1 MSAYITIGVNGK
13 ELWNSLNFTESL
25 RFSPIFQLALRTS
38 EAEVDLLQDRYKE
51 AAEMFTR
58 TSKAGEAFADA
69 LNGLSRCLNNLVTPS
84 PNLPISIDREAEI
97 QRIIRSIYTFSN
109 LVSDFSSRLAQP
121 SNVLFQAGVKLDE
134 LHQARKEFQRASEQV
149 DVAVN
154 KSAGVSRSRTSDAE
168 EVDTTLLDARGA
180 YARVSESYLSLL
192 RNVLC
197 PIRLS
202 TVLRATLCTFEIQQN
217 YSAGVAALT
226 QPDDCVSSL
235 RKSVSI
241 YDAEVSNTPK
251 FISNGVSTMPSLDQ
265 SVRFEGYLFKR
276 SKKKRWKTW
285 IRRWFR
291 VKDNQLIYFS
301 SLSDT
306 YTSITWKVL
315 EPDLRLC
322 TAKPIAS
329 NCGSV
334 EPSLISSSA
343 ANITERRFVFELISP
358 TGKIHFLQAESSD
371 AMEKWV
377 TVLRTGLLNSAANG
391 EARASNLLTTS
402 SLTGSRES
410 LRSLS
415 GALLL
420 DEPATAGNRSCA
432 DCLTSNDVKW
442 ASTNLGV
449 TLCTDCAACHRSLGV
464 HISKVRSLTL
474 DNWEPELL
482 EVMRNLG
489 NNLVS
494 SVYESNLPPSSAS
507 ETCSLPRRPQEGEL
521 NAQLRRAWVEAKW
534 VRRLFVRSFV
544 QPSVTMWL
552 LDLYRSWLLQAHSR
566 RTSRPRHSPPGSKAS
581 AITTPSTLSAT
592 VFGPVAFGPRITR
605 SHHPRLVDRRRF
617 STVVRGCTARAQVTL
632 ALRPEIAPCFL
643 LITIAIAD
651 TLCAHLDSIVFGEPR
666 SLPLSPSESMR
677 EKAAARLVLV
687 AGARLG
693 CAPLILA
700 GLARGASPNALP
712 LAAEWARIYRLP
724 QPADGD
730 PLGVLTP
737 PLISAVTGGRI
748 AACELLLT
756 NGADINALDQDGR
769 TALHHACS
777 LQRVHL
783 VCLLLRRQANQ
794 EIRDKDGR
802 RPIDVAIDTAHADI
816 VTLLRLQPLHSDS
829 KIMDSTFSVG
839 GKDDTAIEVF
849 RDFTT
854 RAYHLEWDSYYRI
867 SRNYRWSLGQMFD
880 EYKYNLTIIVEDD
893 IDVAPDFFDYFSA
906 LAPLLMEDKS
916 LFCISAWND
925 NGIPTLI
932 DKSRNDLLYRYANM
946 FSLHDIPSLSN
957 RFQSQIPLS
966 TFTMSSYFSELIR
979 SDFFPG
985 LGWML
990 TRQLWDE
997 ELREAWPLAYWD
1009 EFMRKK
1015 AVRRGRSCIR
1025 PEISRSHTFGR
1036 KGVSNGQFFDSYL
1049 RFNYLND
1056 KPFVFNTSLLR
1067 ITLKPTVY
1075 DARFLTE
1082 VYDNTLLLNDSSQ
1095 LSHLAQASSQDTACR
1110 LEYKTQAGFVAAARL
1125 LGAMEDFKEGVART
1139 AYMGIVSVFFRGRRI
1154 YLAPGG
1160 SRGWGNDEYPNWI

>member
-1 MSAYITIGVNGK
+1 MTSAYITMGVNGK
-13 ELWNSLNFTESL
+13 ELWSSLNFMESL
-25 RFSPIFQLALRTS
+25 RFSPIFRLALRTS
-38 EAEVDLLQDRYKE
+38 EAEVDLLQARYKE

-84 PNLPISIDREAEI
+84 PNLPISIDREAEV
-97 QRIIRSIYTFSN
+97 QGIIRSIYTFSN
-109 LVSDFSSRLAQP
+109 LVADFSSRLTQP
-121 SNVLFQAGVKLDE
+121 SYVLFQAGIKLDE
-134 LHQARKEFQRASEQV
+134 LHQARKEFQRANEQV

-168 EVDTTLLDARGA
+168 EADTTLLDARAA

-197 PIRLS
+197 PVRLS
-202 TVLRATLCTFEIQQN
+202 TVLRATISTFEIQQN
-217 YSAGVAALT
+217 YSNGVALLS
-226 QPDDCVSSL
+226 QSDDCVSAL
-235 RKSVSI
+235 RNSI
-241 YDAEVSNTPK
+241 STYDAEISNKPK
-251 FISNGVSTMPSLDQ
+251 FITNGVSPAPPSDQ
-265 SVRFEGYLFKR
+265 SVRYEGYLFKR

-322 TAKPIAS
+322 TAKA
-329 NCGSV
+329 
-334 EPSLISSSA
+334 ISSNFGSGEPLMVSSSVT
-343 ANITERRFVFELISP
+343 NITERRFVFELISP
-358 TGKIHFLQAESSD
+358 TGKVHYLQAESSE

-377 TVLRTGLLNSAANG
+377 TVLRTGLLNSATNG
-391 EARASNLLTTS
+391 EARASNALTAP
-402 SLTGSRES
+402 SLTGSRDS

-420 DEPATAGNRSCA
+420 DEPPTAGNRSCA
-432 DCLTSNDVKW
+432 DCLTTNDVKW

-489 NNLVS
+489 NNLVAN
-494 SVYESNLPPSSAS
+494 VYESNLPPPSAPSSPSGAS
-507 ETCSLPRRPQEGEL
+507 TLPRRPQEGEL
-521 NAQLRRAWVEAKW
+521 NAQLRRTWVEAKW

-544 QPSVTMWL
+544 QPSTTMWL

-566 RTSRPRHSPPGSKAS
+566 RASRPHNSPPGFRTAVV
-581 AITTPSTLSAT
+581 AILTTPSVTIS
-592 VFGPVAFGPRITR
+592 GPVTSGSRIMR
-605 SHHPRLVDRRRF
+605 MHHPRLIDRRRF
-617 STVVRGCTARAQVTL
+617 STVVRGSTARAQVTL
-632 ALRPEIAPCFL
+632 
-643 LITIAIAD
+643 D
-651 TLCAHLDSIVFGEPR
+651 TLCAHLDSVVFGEPR
-666 SLPLSPSESMR
+666 SSPSSPTESVR
-677 EKAAARLVLV
+677 EKTAARLVLV

-700 GLARGASPNALP
+700 GLARGASPNALSV
-712 LAAEWARIYRLP
+712 ATEWARIYRLP
-724 QPADGD
+724 QPSDGD
-730 PLGVLTP
+730 PLGALTP

-756 NGADINALDQDGR
+756 NGADINAVDQDGR

-829 KIMDSTFSVG
+829 KIMDSAFSAG

-854 RAYHLEWDSYYRI
+854 RAYHLEWDINAAGSTVRCRTATMTTSACLSGLRPPTTFPAPFSTHPSI
-867 SRNYRWSLGQMFD
+867 QSLKMLP
-880 EYKYNLTIIVEDD
+880 LTLHFSSSGMSSFG
-893 IDVAPDFFDYFSA
+893 FFV
-906 LAPLLMEDKS
+906 L
-916 LFCISAWND
+916 
-925 NGIPTLI
+925 
-932 DKSRNDLLYRYANM
+932 
-946 FSLHDIPSLSN
+946 
-957 RFQSQIPLS
+957 FQSFSSAYGGTKTIP
-966 TFTMSSYFSELIR
+966 
-979 SDFFPG
+979 
-985 LGWML
+985 
-990 TRQLWDE
+990 
-997 ELREAWPLAYWD
+997 
-1009 EFMRKK
+1009 
-1015 AVRRGRSCIR
+1015 
-1025 PEISRSHTFGR
+1025 
-1036 KGVSNGQFFDSYL
+1036 
-1049 RFNYLND
+1049 
-1056 KPFVFNTSLLR
+1056 
-1067 ITLKPTVY
+1067 
-1075 DARFLTE
+1075 
-1082 VYDNTLLLNDSSQ
+1082 
-1095 LSHLAQASSQDTACR
+1095 
-1110 LEYKTQAGFVAAARL
+1110 
-1125 LGAMEDFKEGVART
+1125 
-1139 AYMGIVSVFFRGRRI
+1139 
-1154 YLAPGG
+1154 
-1160 SRGWGNDEYPNWI
+1160 